1 MSQIQLLQIVNKLR
15 SLTPPPRQEIA
26 YDDSKITYSQFNNSN
41 NMIKHE
47 LRYQSNKEC
56 MGKRFREHVG

>member
-1 MSQIQLLQIVNKLR
+1 MSQIKLLQIVNKLR
-15 SLTPPPRQEIA
+15 SLTLPRREIA